1 MEKKRVYRKP
11 VMESETFVPS
21 AYCNVCYQVACD
33 VWRGK
38 PFHENYGWDPYH
50 PHDMDYVHR
59 KNHCG
64 DPENQVIT
72 VNDAGVVTSM
82 TEVGTDGLNDL
93 VCTIFS
99 SHNFTPGM
107 PVKWTTT
114 AGNRTWTHHGVVQAV
129 SERNPGMS

>member
-21 AYCNVCYQVACD
+21 AYCNVCYQVACN
-33 VWRGK
+33 VW
-38 PFHENYGWDPYH
+38 ENPPQGEEGWDENH
-50 PHDMDYVHR
+50 WGNKDYIHR
-59 KNHCG
+59 KDHCG

-82 TEVGTDGLNDL
+82 TEVGTDGLGKLDCNIL
-93 VCTIFS
+93 S
-99 SHNFTPGM
+99 PLNFKPGM

-114 AGNRTWTHHGVVQAV
+114 AGNRTWTHHGFVQAV